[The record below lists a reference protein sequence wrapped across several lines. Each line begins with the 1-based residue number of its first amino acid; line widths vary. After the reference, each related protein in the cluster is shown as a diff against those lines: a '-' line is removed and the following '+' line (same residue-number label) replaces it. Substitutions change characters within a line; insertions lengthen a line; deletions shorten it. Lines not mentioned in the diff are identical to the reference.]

1 MIKKLKYF
9 FNGGFINERFKARYF
24 PVIVIVFL
32 VGIFK
37 ISMMRITDAKVKEIS
52 KLKDDLKKIETQY
65 LKQEQQI
72 YNKRLESKL
81 KEKVQR
87 LGLKP
92 MVEQPITIK
101 PVPWYVSNQP
111 WKN

>member
-9 FNGGFINERFKARYF
+9 FNGRFIDERFKARYF
-24 PVIVIVFL
+24 PVIVF
-32 VGIFK
+32 IFFIWILK

-101 PVPWYVSNQP
+101 PIP
-111 WKN
+111 